1 MTYRVGKQTTK
12 KKTNRPIRLMTHLME
27 AEVALYAVGC
37 EENFALACQ
46 DKQKAVQRLKHNR
59 LEFRVK

>member
-1 MTYRVGKQTTK
+1 M
-12 KKTNRPIRLMTHLME
+12 NRPIGVMPHLME
-27 AEVALYAVGC
+27 AEVALYAVCC

-59 LEFRVK
+59 HEFRVK

>member
-1 MTYRVGKQTTK
+1 
-12 KKTNRPIRLMTHLME
+12 MTHLME